1 MCQFKYDW
9 RSEQAFQIVNG
20 GNIVMLFKM
29 YMVTIPQKNQGYP
42 FEVQALQKPAL
53 DSCRNCG
60 GNTVM
65 LFTMQ
70 MVAIH

>member
-9 RSEQAFQIVNG
+9 HSEHAFQNVNG
-20 GNIVMLFKM
+20 GNTVMLFKM
-29 YMVTIPQKNQGYP
+29 YMVAIP
-42 FEVQALQKPAL
+42 FEVQAPQKPAL

-65 LFTMQ
+65 LFKMQ